1 MNTERNKAVR
11 NIAIT
16 GSFASGKSYLIN
28 CLKNKSYKVFSCD
41 DYIKNLYQED
51 GIRANIMKILHIE
64 GDFSTSKIANVIYS
78 DEQKKKILE
87 SYIHPLVRKGVKA
100 FEQDNE
106 SEKIIFTEVP
116 LLYETNYQNHFY
128 KVICVYC
135 SEETRWERAQGR
147 GMKDRDLFEKLQNIQ
162 MTQEE
167 KMKRADILINT
178 DISIEPQLDDLINQ
192 INKNA

>member
-1 MNTERNKAVR
+1 MNTERSKAVH
-11 NIAIT
+11 NIAVT
-16 GSFASGKSYLIN
+16 GSFASGKSFLIN

-41 DYIKNLYQED
+41 DYIKNLYQEEK
-51 GIRANIMKILHIE
+51 IRAKIMEMLNIG

-78 DEQKKKILE
+78 DGQKKKTLE
-87 SYIHPLVRKGVKA
+87 DYIHPLVRKGVKD

-106 SEKIIFTEVP
+106 SENIIFTEVP

-128 KVICVYC
+128 QVICVYC
-135 SEETRWERAQGR
+135 RDETRWKRAQER
-147 GMKDRDLFEKLQNIQ
+147 GMKDRDLFEKLKNIQ

-178 DISIEPQLDDLINQ
+178 DIDVELQLEDLINQ
-192 INKNA
+192 VNKDA

>member
-1 MNTERNKAVR
+1 MSTERNKAVL

-16 GSFASGKSYLIN
+16 GSFASGKSFLIN

-41 DYIKNLYQED
+41 DYVKNLYQED
-51 GIRANIMKILHIE
+51 RIRVKIIEMLHIE
-64 GDFSTSKIANVIYS
+64 GDFSTTKIANVIYS
-78 DEQKKKILE
+78 DKQKKKILE
-87 SYIHPLVRKGVKA
+87 NYIHPLVRKGIKD
-100 FEQDNE
+100 FEQENK

-128 KVICVYC
+128 QVICVYC
-135 SEETRWERAQGR
+135 GDETRWKRAQGR
-147 GMKDRDLFEKLQNIQ
+147 GMKDRDLFEKLKNIQ

-178 DISIEPQLDDLINQ
+178 DIDIESQLEHLINQ

>member
-1 MNTERNKAVR
+1 MNTERDTAVR

-28 CLKNKSYKVFSCD
+28 CLKNKNYQVFSCD
-41 DYIKNLYQED
+41 DYIKNLYQEER
-51 GIRANIMKILHIE
+51 IKTKITEMLNIE

-87 SYIHPLVRKGVKA
+87 NYIHPLVRKGVKD
-100 FEQDNE
+100 FEQENR
-106 SEKIIFTEVP
+106 SENIIFTEVP

-135 SEETRWERAQGR
+135 SEETRWKRAQGR
-147 GMKDRDLFEKLQNIQ
+147 GMKDRDLFEKLKNIQ

-178 DISIEPQLDDLINQ
+178 DISVESQLDDLTTQ